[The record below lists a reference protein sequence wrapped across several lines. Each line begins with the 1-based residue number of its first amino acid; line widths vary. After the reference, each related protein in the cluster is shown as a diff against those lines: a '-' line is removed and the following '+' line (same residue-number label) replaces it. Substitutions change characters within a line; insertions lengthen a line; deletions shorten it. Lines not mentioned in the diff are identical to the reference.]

1 MSNAWYPRYTGD
13 FIRDTSHLSL
23 VEVGAYNRI
32 LDHYYASS
40 GPLCM
45 TEAQVMRLCAAVTPE
60 ECEAVKYVL
69 SAYFVF
75 EPEDGCYHNPRAD
88 KELLSMADHHKR
100 LSDAGKRGN
109 EIRWKAGD
117 REAIARRSPGDSE
130 ANREGIAYPQSQ
142 SQPQPE
148 SQSQPDKEL
157 FARSRNKSGSKPP
170 PPPSENSV
178 IFIPLSEVNKET
190 GTKYQHGVT
199 PDDVALWEDSFPAVD
214 VMQTLREIRAWC
226 LANPLKC
233 KTSRGIQRFLTSW
246 MHREQNKGAGRGR

>member
-69 SAYFVF
+69 SAYFIL

-88 KELLSMADHHKR
+88 KELLSMAEHHAR
-100 LSDAGKRGN
+100 LSEAGRKGGLNSVQARLEAGLKRGN
-109 EIRWKAGD
+109 KRGASISTITTTTTSRNIIKDIDPQFASFWQ
-117 REAIARRSPGDSE
+117 
-130 ANREGIAYPQSQ
+130 AYPKRKGKPYALKAFVKAMNKTTLDVILSAINMQSA
-142 SQPQPE
+142 S
-148 SQSQPDKEL
+148 DDWKKEGG
-157 FARSRNKSGSKPP
+157 KY
-170 PPPSENSV
+170 
-178 IFIPLSEVNKET
+178 IP
-190 GTKYQHGVT
+190 
-199 PDDVALWEDSFPAVD
+199 FPATWLNGERWTD
-214 VMQTLREIRAWC
+214 ELETNAQPSTGQYGS
-226 LANPLKC
+226 LKKNC
-233 KTSRGIQRFLTSW
+233 GL
-246 MHREQNKGAGRGR
+246 EP